1 MRIRIA
7 NTPMART
14 RGAVLVEMAL
24 VTPILVVLM
33 LATADLTRAFIEHN
47 TVTKAVRNGAR
58 YVADNALQGTTGLV
72 NIDATL
78 ANETRNLVV
87 YGSTNP
93 PGGATPVVPG
103 LTLANIT
110 VVQIAG
116 TDDIAVTATYAL
128 GGLFGPVLPIN
139 LYTGN
144 TISASR
150 TLRASVT
157 MRVLVN

>member
-1 MRIRIA
+1 MIGIAKKRIDRK
-7 NTPMART
+7 

-58 YVADNALQGTTGLV
+58 YVAAKAIEGSTGLV

-78 ANETRNLVV
+78 RSDVQNLVV
-87 YGSTNP
+87 FGSTTP

-116 TDDIAVTATYAL
+116 TDDITVSATYTL
-128 GGLFGPVLPIN
+128 GGLFGPVLPTN
-139 LYTGN
+139 LYSGN
-144 TISASR
+144 TISTSR
-150 TLRASVT
+150 TLRATVT
-157 MRVLVN
+157 MRAL

>member
-1 MRIRIA
+1 MMWFA
-7 NTPMART
+7 EKLKARQ

-24 VTPILVVLM
+24 VTPILLVLL

-58 YVADNALQGTTGLV
+58 YVAAKAIEGTTGLV

-78 ANETRNLVV
+78 RSETQNLVV
-87 YGSTNP
+87 FGSTSP
-93 PGGATPVVPG
+93 PAGASPVVPG
-103 LTLANIT
+103 LTPANIT

-116 TDDIAVTATYAL
+116 TDDIAVSATYAL

-139 LYTGN
+139 FYSGS
-144 TISASR
+144 TISATR
-150 TLRASVT
+150 TLRATVT
-157 MRVLVN
+157 MRAL

>member
-1 MRIRIA
+1 MMWFAEKLKVRQ
-7 NTPMART
+7 
-14 RGAVLVEMAL
+14 RGVVVVEMAI
-24 VTPILVVLM
+24 VTPILLVL
-33 LATADLTRAFIEHN
+33 LLVTADLTRAFIEHN

-58 YVADNALQGTTGLV
+58 YVARNALEGTTGLV
-72 NIDATL
+72 DIDATL
-78 ANETRNLVV
+78 RIETQNLVV
-87 YGSTNP
+87 FGSTTP
-93 PGGATPVVPG
+93 AGGATPVVPG

-150 TLRASVT
+150 TLRATVT
-157 MRVLVN
+157 MRAL

>member
-1 MRIRIA
+1 MMWFA
-7 NTPMART
+7 EKLKARQ

-24 VTPILVVLM
+24 VTPILLVLL
-33 LATADLTRAFIEHN
+33 LATAELTRAFIDHN

-58 YVADNALQGTTGLV
+58 YVAAKAFDGSTGVV

-78 ANETRNLVV
+78 VNETQNLVV
-87 YGSTNP
+87 FGSTTP
-93 PGGATPVVPG
+93 PGGASPVVPG

-116 TDDIAVTATYAL
+116 TDDIAVSATYAL

-139 LYTGN
+139 FYSGN
-144 TISASR
+144 TTSASR
-150 TLRASVT
+150 TLRATVT
-157 MRVLVN
+157 MRAL

>member
-1 MRIRIA
+1 MMWFA
-7 NTPMART
+7 EKLKARQ
-14 RGAVLVEMAL
+14 RGAVLVEMVF
-24 VTPILVVLM
+24 VTPILLVL
-33 LATADLTRAFIEHN
+33 LLVTADLTRAFIEHN

-58 YVADNALQGTTGLV
+58 YVARNALEGTTGLV
-72 NIDATL
+72 DIDATL
-78 ANETRNLVV
+78 RIETQNLVV
-87 YGSTNP
+87 FGSTTP
-93 PGGATPVVPG
+93 AGGATPVVPG

-150 TLRASVT
+150 TLRATVT
-157 MRVLVN
+157 MRAL

>member
-1 MRIRIA
+1 MMWFAKRRK
-7 NTPMART
+7 ARQ
-14 RGAVLVEMAL
+14 RGAVLVEMAF
-24 VTPILVVLM
+24 VTPILLVLL

-58 YVADNALQGTTGLV
+58 YLAANAFQGTTGVV

-87 YGSTNP
+87 YGSIN
-93 PGGATPVVPG
+93 GGVSPVVPG

-116 TDDIAVTATYAL
+116 TDDIAVSATYAL
-128 GGLFGPVLPIN
+128 VGLFGPVLHTN

-144 TISASR
+144 TISAAR
-150 TLRASVT
+150 TLRATVT
-157 MRVLVN
+157 MRAL

>member
-1 MRIRIA
+1 MMWFA
-7 NTPMART
+7 EKFKARQ

-24 VTPILVVLM
+24 VTPILLVLL

-58 YVADNALQGTTGLV
+58 YVAAKAFDGTTGVV
-72 NIDATL
+72 NVDATL
-78 ANETRNLVV
+78 RSETQNLVV
-87 YGSTNP
+87 FGSTTP
-93 PGGATPVVPG
+93 PGGASPLVPG
-103 LTLANIT
+103 LTPANIT

-116 TDDIAVTATYAL
+116 TDDIVVSATYAL

-150 TLRASVT
+150 ILRATVT
-157 MRVLVN
+157 MRAL

>member
-1 MRIRIA
+1 MIGIAKKRIDRK
-7 NTPMART
+7 

-58 YVADNALQGTTGLV
+58 YVAAKAFEGTTGLV
-72 NIDATL
+72 DINATL
-78 ANETRNLVV
+78 VNETQNLVV
-87 YGSTNP
+87 FGSTSP
-93 PGGATPVVPG
+93 PGGASPVVPG

-116 TDDIAVTATYAL
+116 TNDIEVSATYAL
-128 GGLFGPVLPIN
+128 GGILGPVLPIN
-139 LYTGN
+139 LYSGN
-144 TISASR
+144 TISTAR
-150 TLRASVT
+150 TLRAAVT
-157 MRVLVN
+157 MRAL

>member
-1 MRIRIA
+1 MMWFAEKLKTRQ
-7 NTPMART
+7 
-14 RGAVLVEMAL
+14 RGAVLVEMVL
-24 VTPILVVLM
+24 VTPILLVLLM
-33 LATADLTRAFIEHN
+33 VTADLTRAFIDHN

-58 YVADNALQGTTGLV
+58 YVAKNALEGSTGLV

-87 YGSTNP
+87 YGSIN
-93 PGGATPVVPG
+93 GGASPVVPG

-116 TDDIAVTATYAL
+116 TDDIEVSATYAL
-128 GGLFGPVLPIN
+128 GGLLGPVLPIN

-144 TISASR
+144 TISAAR
-150 TLRASVT
+150 TLRATVT
-157 MRVLVN
+157 MRAL

>member
-1 MRIRIA
+1 MMWFA
-7 NTPMART
+7 EKLKARQ
-14 RGAVLVEMAL
+14 RGAVLVEMVL
-24 VTPILVVLM
+24 VTPILLVL
-33 LATADLTRAFIEHN
+33 LLVTADLTRAFIEHN

-58 YVADNALQGTTGLV
+58 YVAANAFEGTTGVV

-78 ANETRNLVV
+78 RTETQNLVV
-87 YGSTNP
+87 FGSTTP
-93 PGGATPVVPG
+93 PGGASPVVPG
-103 LTLANIT
+103 LTPANIT

-116 TDDIAVTATYAL
+116 TNDIAVSATYAL

-150 TLRASVT
+150 TLRATVT
-157 MRVLVN
+157 MSAL

>member
-1 MRIRIA
+1 MMWFA
-7 NTPMART
+7 EKLKARQ
-14 RGAVLVEMAL
+14 RGAVLAEMAL
-24 VTPILVVLM
+24 VTPILLVL
-33 LATADLTRAFIEHN
+33 LLVTADLTRAFIEHN

-58 YVADNALQGTTGLV
+58 YVAANAFEGTTGVV

-78 ANETRNLVV
+78 RIETQNLVV
-87 YGSTNP
+87 FGSTTP
-93 PGGATPVVPG
+93 PGGASPVVPG

-116 TDDIAVTATYAL
+116 TDDIAVSATYAL

-139 LYTGN
+139 FYSGD

-150 TLRASVT
+150 TLRATVT
-157 MRVLVN
+157 MTAL

>member
-1 MRIRIA
+1 MIGIAKKRIDRK
-7 NTPMART
+7 

-58 YVADNALQGTTGLV
+58 YVAKNALEGTTGLV

-78 ANETRNLVV
+78 VNETQNLVV
-87 YGSTNP
+87 FGSIN
-93 PGGATPVVPG
+93 GGASPVVAG

-110 VVQIAG
+110 VVQVAG
-116 TDDIAVTATYAL
+116 TDDITVSATYAL

-144 TISASR
+144 TISTAR
-150 TLRASVT
+150 TLRATVT
-157 MRVLVN
+157 MRAL

>member
-1 MRIRIA
+1 MMWFA
-7 NTPMART
+7 EKLKARQ

-24 VTPILVVLM
+24 VTPILLVLL

-58 YVADNALQGTTGLV
+58 YVAAKAFDGSTGVV
-72 NIDATL
+72 NVDATL
-78 ANETRNLVV
+78 VNETQNLVV
-87 YGSTNP
+87 YGSTSP
-93 PGGATPVVPG
+93 PGGASPVVPG

-116 TDDIAVTATYAL
+116 TDDIEVSAIYAL

-139 LYTGN
+139 FYSGN
-144 TISASR
+144 TISATR
-150 TLRASVT
+150 TLRATVT
-157 MRVLVN
+157 MRAL